1 MVMKM
6 LLTISNSNDTFSYCK
21 SKVKGEI
28 MGLRPIVCV
37 CNY

>member
-6 LLTISNSNDTFSYCK
+6 LLTVSNSNDTSSYCK

-28 MGLRPIVCV
+28 MGSRPTVCV